1 MKKLR
6 ALMRTTISPR
16 QMIPSV
22 ASITSHS
29 SLASCINVPTA
40 DSAVEP
46 RMTRLKKSKA
56 GPSATVSPAPPA
68 EPATTGTSTVAKSTN
83 KAIAGPSKSGPSK
96 SKSKGVA
103 LVRLS
108 FPSHMSI
115 DASGGNATRLQT
127 FEWIAYA
134 GRAFTASAATL
145 VQMEIIKSQSKR
157 AELNAARRADEARQV
172 TLTLELKLK
181 TQEAEARALLTE
193 DERHQEYEKALQD
206 MRNESD
212 RVKSHLAAAEAKIL
226 TLRQELVDAERLLS
240 QSKRDLALV
249 EIQKTRTDL
258 EAARK

>member
-1 MKKLR
+1 MAPSNKRKLGTNKSQSKSKGKKDEEIASSDEDHYLP
-6 ALMRTTISPR
+6 SPDD
-16 QMIPSV
+16 SF
-22 ASITSHS
+22 S
-29 SLASCINVPTA
+29 A

-68 EPATTGTSTVAKSTN
+68 EPATTGKSTVAKSTN

-96 SKSKGVA
+96 SKSK
-103 LVRLS
+103 
-108 FPSHMSI
+108 